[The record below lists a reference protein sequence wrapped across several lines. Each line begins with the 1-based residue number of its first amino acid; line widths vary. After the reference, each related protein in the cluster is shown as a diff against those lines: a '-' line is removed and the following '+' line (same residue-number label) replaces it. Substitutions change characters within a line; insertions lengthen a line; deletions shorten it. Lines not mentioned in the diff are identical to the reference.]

1 MSLKAMVSFRII
13 LESKWRICQ
22 IAKERLE
29 KFSNNIEEIKDSNY
43 DDDMPTGGESQISS
57 DNHSIDYI
65 DDDDI

>member
-1 MSLKAMVSFRII
+1 MTPEVCNNLFDHVK
-13 LESKWRICQ
+13 KICQ